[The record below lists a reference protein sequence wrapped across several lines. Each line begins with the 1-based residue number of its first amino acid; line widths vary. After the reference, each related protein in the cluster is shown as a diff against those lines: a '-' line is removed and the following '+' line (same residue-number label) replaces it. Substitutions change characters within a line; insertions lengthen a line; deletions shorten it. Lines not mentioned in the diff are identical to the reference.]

1 MLKNAEVKELSFREL
16 EVGDKLYFVDPTDL
30 MKEHV
35 GYVQEI
41 IKSKGTIDRPG
52 GVHANVLKFKITK
65 SQTQIPSDKVY
76 YIDVILSDKAD
87 SPNFEYH
94 QIRHCNRRNRAK
106 DQYFDNTILVA
117 HPDKIAFYY
126 DWLNALLK
134 NLSDIHLDYI
144 PYEQEDNFDLNE
156 LNNLYGLLGKLNDS
170 IKSIKQLRWD
180 K

>member
-1 MLKNAEVKELSFREL
+1 MLKNEEVKELSFREL
-16 EVGDKLYFVDPTDL
+16 KVGDKLYFVDPTDL
-30 MKEHV
+30 MEEHV

-41 IKSKGTIDRPG
+41 IESKNTVDRPG
-52 GVHANVLKFKITK
+52 GVHAHVFKFKITK
-65 SQTQIPSDKVY
+65 NPTQTPTDKVY
-76 YIDVILSDKAD
+76 YIDVILSSKAD

-94 QIRHCNRRNRAK
+94 CIKHYSRHDRAEG
-106 DQYFDNTILVA
+106 QYFSNTILVA

-156 LNNLYGLLGKLNDS
+156 LNNLYGLLGKLSNL
-170 IKSIKQLRWD
+170 IKFIKQLRWN